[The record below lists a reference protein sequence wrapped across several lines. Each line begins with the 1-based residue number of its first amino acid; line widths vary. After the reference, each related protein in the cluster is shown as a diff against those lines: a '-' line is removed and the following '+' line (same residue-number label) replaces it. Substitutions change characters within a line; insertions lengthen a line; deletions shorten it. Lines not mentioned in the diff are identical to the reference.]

1 MTESKKQPI
10 FEKISEVV
18 SEYELTG
25 ITKNELVRIL
35 QQEGIASRMTF
46 YEYFG
51 AMIDPKGANIIQ
63 MIVPKGKINA
73 ICFPTPANQI
83 MVQLKTKFKS
93 VANLLDLIK
102 KYPSLGDCFI
112 PLPNLKK
119 LFHNGLIP
127 PETGYSHSF
136 LHTEYIHSK
145 KTSFGESTSSITLRG
160 HGARHDILKELS
172 VFLTHYLNSPQR
184 KFPKQIK
191 EECMKILTPTFLRSL
206 KILNDDYIE
215 TVSISKELKK
225 TIQLTAPRDSA
236 IFINMVKA
244 PTMPQIEVE
253 FLKILGRYYYTIS
266 KQFSK
271 KMEIDS
277 CNEQKIISEVI
288 KNFYNKNDFKN
299 NLDIKLETEDI
310 ENILH
315 LNTTWNI
322 KKDSKNALKEVYGF
336 DENSFIL
343 NFVKTFYKSYDSE
356 TSVNEVGAD
365 NDDALHIK
373 NYYFKL
379 FLFLDIFSKKEQQIL
394 EYILKHDEK
403 ILKSK
408 DWYDPKEHY
417 KETKAL
423 WSKELSDYE

>member
-1 MTESKKQPI
+1 
-10 FEKISEVV
+10 
-18 SEYELTG
+18 
-25 ITKNELVRIL
+25 
-35 QQEGIASRMTF
+35 
-46 YEYFG
+46 
-51 AMIDPKGANIIQ
+51 
-63 MIVPKGKINA
+63 
-73 ICFPTPANQI
+73 PTPANQTL
-83 MVQLKTKFKS
+83 VKLKKKFKS
-93 VANLLDLIK
+93 INNLLDLIK
-102 KYPSLGDCFI
+102 KYPELGDCFI

-136 LHTEYIHSK
+136 LHTEYIHSE
-145 KTSFGESTSSITLRG
+145 KTSFGESKSFITLRG

-191 EECMKILTPTFLRSL
+191 EECMKILTPIFLRSL

-215 TVSISKELKK
+215 TVCISKELKK

-244 PTMPQIEVE
+244 PTMPQPEVE

-271 KMEIDS
+271 KMELDS
-277 CNEQKIISEVI
+277 CSEQKIISKVI
-288 KNFYNKNDFKN
+288 KNFYNKNNVKN
-299 NLDIKLETEDI
+299 ELDVKFDIKDI
-310 ENILH
+310 EEILD
-315 LNTTWNI
+315 LNTTWRT

-343 NFVKTFYKSYDSE
+343 NFVKTFFKSYNAE
-356 TSVNEVGAD
+356 TSTFEVGAD
-365 NDDALHIK
+365 TDDSLHIK
-373 NYYFKL
+373 IYYFKL
-379 FLFLDIFSKKEQQIL
+379 FLSLDIFSKKERQIL

-403 ILKSK
+403 VFKSK
-408 DWYDPKEHY
+408 PWIDPKEG
-417 KETKAL
+417 EEILKAL
-423 WSKELSDYE
+423 FPKEVSKYK